1 MRASTCHPHPRC
13 APSLAQVGPT
23 EFWPGSH
30 IAHNVGRIEEMASY
44 ELEADAGPSTWHIHR
59 HTCACAHNGFTR
71 VDAHGAALPRGAGDA
86 IIFDYRTF
94 HRGMPNH
101 SGARRPLLY
110 QTYSRPWF
118 RDEHNFPPDASLKT
132 DVVAPPGGAARSEGE
147 GGAGGGAADGDRRAD
162 QRTGFGRNNH

>member
-1 MRASTCHPHPRC
+1 M
-13 APSLAQVGPT
+13 L
-23 EFWPGSH
+23 
-30 IAHNVGRIEEMASY
+30 
-44 ELEADAGPSTWHIHR
+44 
-59 HTCACAHNGFTR
+59 HTHSECTYVVSAACAR
-71 VDAHGAALPRGAGDA
+71 SRRGVAPPWRAGDA

-118 RDEHNFPPDASLKT
+118 RDEHNFPPDASLKA
-132 DVVAPPGGAARSEGE
+132 DVVAQPGGAARSEG
-147 GGAGGGAADGDRRAD
+147 GGGAADGDRRAD

>member
-1 MRASTCHPHPRC
+1 MRGLRTLTARRC
-13 APSLAQVGPT
+13 A
-23 EFWPGSH
+23 
-30 IAHNVGRIEEMASY
+30 
-44 ELEADAGPSTWHIHR
+44 TWR
-59 HTCACAHNGFTR
+59 
-71 VDAHGAALPRGAGDA
+71 AGDA

-118 RDEHNFPPDASLKT
+118 RDEHNFPPDASLKA
-132 DVVAPPGGAARSEGE
+132 DVVAQPGGAARSEG
-147 GGAGGGAADGDRRAD
+147 GGGAADGDRRAD